1 MYTIFLN
8 IIMGDSMLYLIL
20 GLIVFALFIRFIKKD
35 KYKLVISALLTILVM
50 TTVYI
55 ANHLML
61 YPSDTITIVAL
72 NDKSEFAEGN
82 EIVFKGI
89 KKGKSDLSYKVI
101 GGTWLDMYGVQRWRT
116 YGQKNLTS

>member
-1 MYTIFLN
+1 
-8 IIMGDSMLYLIL
+8 MLY
-20 GLIVFALFIRFIKKD
+20 LFIRFIKKD

-82 EIVFKGI
+82 EIVCKGI

-101 GGTWLDMYGVQRWRT
+101 GGTWLDMYGV
-116 YGQKNLTS
+116 